1 MPPVITSRRARDRGQ
16 RGGDEAAGARLRRR
30 ERPAERAAAVE
41 HDLLDPAPVG
51 RVEEPPEP
59 LRRAPSSSSS
69 SRSSALGSATRSTWI
84 SKLRAQIVT
93 SSPSPSP
100 PASWKACATCDSPG
114 PKKRSVRRSGGVPR
128 SSTRRTLGGLERARP
143 EPLQL
148 GRRARQHDHRR
159 PVRLD
164 DEAGRGAGEPEDR
177 GRTRAPSPASSPP
190 PRSPRTAASS
200 APRPCARHLRSA
212 PRAPRPRAR
221 RARRPSPRSA
231 TVRSSCVGPSPPD
244 VATRSADADGLGD
257 GSLELGR
264 IVADDVDPRR
274 LDPEREQRARQ
285 ERTVQVG
292 ALAAHELAARDDD
305 DRAWS
310 RAVRAR
316 QAASAAKIF
325 FAVTK
330 TPCALTAAGSRTRL
344 PLRRTSTFCGD
355 SSRTQSTW
363 PSNRCFW
370 PRSSVPW

>member
-1 MPPVITSRRARDRGQ
+1 MPPVIDVARARDRRQ

-41 HDLLDPAPVG
+41 HDLLHPPPVA
-51 RVEEPPEP
+51 RVEEPPQPLRERVLELEQPLLGARLGDEVDVDLEAAGADRHLEP
-59 LRRAPSSSSS
+59 VAVAARLLEGLRDLGLAGAEEAQRLPQRRRAPVEH
-69 SRSSALGSATRSTWI
+69 AAD
-84 SKLRAQIVT
+84 LR
-93 SSPSPSP
+93 
-100 PASWKACATCDSPG
+100 G
-114 PKKRSVRRSGGVPR
+114 F
-128 SSTRRTLGGLERARP
+128 ERPRP

-148 GRRARQHDHRR
+148 DGRAGQHDHRR

-164 DEAGRGAGEPEDR
+164 DEAGRGAGEAEDR
-177 GRTRAPSPASSPP
+177 GRLRHRRLLRHAVREVRVGPLHPLGDHPRDAFDLRLELGVHADGEPGDLRHDPDRAVVV
-190 PRSPRTAASS
+190 R
-200 APRPCARHLRSA
+200 RPE
-212 PRAPRPRAR
+212 PAR
-221 RARRPSPRSA
+221 RRDQVGRRH
-231 TVRSSCVGPSPPD
+231 
-244 VATRSADADGLGD
+244 GLGD
-257 GSLELGR
+257 RSLELGR
-264 IVADDVDPRR
+264 IVADDVDPGR
-274 LDPEREQRARQ
+274 LDPEREQRPRQ
-285 ERTVQVG
+285 ERPVQVG